1 MVILSVGSDRLVIPV
16 DEASRVGT
24 VRVAD
29 DVPTEAVA
37 PDPSRTP
44 PGLRAARVDERDGD
58 IVALVDPIT
67 AFGRFARVRSLVA
80 APESAPAPVA

>member
-1 MVILSVGSDRLVIPV
+1 MVILSVGSDRLIIPV
-16 DEASRVGT
+16 DEASRVRA

-29 DVPTEAVA
+29 DVPTEAVTA
-37 PDPSRTP
+37 DPSRTP
-44 PGLRAARVDERDGD
+44 AGLRAARVDEFDGD

-67 AFGRFARVRSLVA
+67 VFGRFARARSLLA